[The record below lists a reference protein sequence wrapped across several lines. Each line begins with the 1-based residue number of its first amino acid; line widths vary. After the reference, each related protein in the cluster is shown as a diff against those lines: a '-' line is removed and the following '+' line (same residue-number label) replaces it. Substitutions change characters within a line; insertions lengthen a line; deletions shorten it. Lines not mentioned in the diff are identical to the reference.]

1 MPKQFEP
8 PTAARKHTVMVRMNE
23 YERSNLSYGLA
34 LLNKQRE
41 IDDKPPIAS
50 EAEFIRFAVARLV
63 NSAKRRRDDYGL
75 LKPPGRP
82 VPPVS
87 PA

>member
-1 MPKQFEP
+1 MPKQYEP
-8 PTAARKHTVMVRMNE
+8 ATAARKHNVMVRMNE

-34 LLNKQRE
+34 LFNKQRE
-41 IDDKPPIAS
+41 IDDKPPITS

-63 NSAKRRRDDYGL
+63 NEAKRRRDDYGMV
-75 LKPPGRP
+75 KPPGRP